1 MNVLRKLWIL
11 LDDRKTQVAAVMNL
25 VLAFAIGRGW
35 LAEDTIGLLTAL
47 LLLWTGGA
55 IAHHEVKKLNK
66 KGGNGDAK
74 D

>member
-11 LDDRKTQVAAVMNL
+11 LDDRKTQVAAVMNP

-35 LAEDTIGLLTAL
+35 LAEDTIYLVTGL

-55 IAHHEVKKLNK
+55 IAHHEVKKMEK
-66 KGGNGDAK
+66 KR
-74 D
+74 